1 MLEIILKLLF
11 FFIILLGN
19 GLIFNHYLSNK
30 NNFNIYEINI
40 YGLIF
45 TGFLSQF
52 LIFIFPL
59 KFFFLYINFFLII
72 LFLYKIKKKNFKR
85 IFDTKLEL
93 IFIILFFLLCIV
105 QVYASGFSDD
115 LNHYHGSYIGN
126 TDNSNLIIGMNF
138 LHNHFGFS
146 SIWLIL
152 NSYFN
157 FDGIYLQEIHI
168 FNAII
173 FFSVISFLIKEIFLF
188 EKKNKV
194 DIYILWLST
203 ALIFLI
209 IKFTRL
215 KEFGIDRG
223 GVLVFIFLISIAVR
237 NVKKIENENI
247 FILSLICLF
256 LTLIKI
262 TYVFSFIIPII
273 FIFRNKNFNFLRS
286 KYFLILCF
294 LFIISISKNVLIS
307 GCFIY
312 PFEFTCVKD
321 LSWNSEDHFKNLL
334 LDIEA
339 STKNFNQYNGSFI
352 KEEYIK
358 NFSWFKTWINRN
370 YEELLNIVLTS
381 LLVVLSLNIFI
392 KNDKYQ
398 KFKIKIDGT
407 TLIFIFLFLL
417 NLIFFIKAPV
427 IRYHQVLFIL
437 FAANVSFIFFNPK
450 KFNLKPFSLL
460 ICLCLLFN
468 FTKNINRISKEN
480 FKNEPLKYIKKIGW
494 YHKPVERKLSNY
506 KYFIGWIE
514 KHPSTHHELE
524 NLKYK
529 KFFIFDI
536 IHK

>member
-72 LFLYKIKKKNFKR
+72 LFLYKIKKKILREF
-85 IFDTKLEL
+85 FDTKLEF

-146 SIWLIL
+146 SMWLIL

-173 FFSVISFLIKEIFLF
+173 FFSVISFLIKEIFLC
-188 EKKNKV
+188 EKKNEI

-223 GVLVFIFLISIAVR
+223 GVLVFIFLISIAIR
-237 NVKKIENENI
+237 NKKVENENI

-273 FIFRNKNFNFLRS
+273 FLFRNKNFNFLKS

-294 LFIISISKNVLIS
+294 LFILSISKNVLIS
-307 GCFIY
+307 GCLFY
-312 PFEFTCVKD
+312 PFDFTCVKN
-321 LSWNSEDHFKNLL
+321 LSWYSGDHFKNLL

-339 STKNFNQYNGSFI
+339 STKNFNEYKGLLI

-358 NFSWFKTWINRN
+358 NFNWFKTWVNRN
-370 YEELLNIVLTS
+370 YEELVNIILTS

-392 KNDKYQ
+392 KNNKHQ
-398 KFKIKIDGT
+398 KFEFKIEKK
-407 TLIFIFLFLL
+407 TLIFIFLFLF
-417 NLIFFIKAPV
+417 NLVLFIKAPV

-437 FAANVSFIFFNPK
+437 FAANISLIFFNPK
-450 KFNLKPFSLL
+450 KFNLKLFSLA

-480 FKNEPLKYIKKIGW
+480 FENDPLKHIKKIGW
-494 YHKPVERKLSNY
+494 YHKPVERKLSDFQ
-506 KYFIGWIE
+506 YFLGWIE
-514 KHPSTHHELE
+514 KHPSTHHELDK
-524 NLKYK
+524 LKYK
-529 KFFIFDI
+529 KFLIFNV